1 MEKEGIH
8 GQKTVKHLLNY
19 IMTVNGL
26 KTEEMDRVLLLILM
40 EVNTKE
46 TFKTILNQVKENLF
60 IVMGVLIQV
69 IGQMT

>member
-1 MEKEGIH
+1 
-8 GQKTVKHLLNY
+8 
-19 IMTVNGL
+19 MTVNGL

-46 TFKTILNQVKENLF
+46 TFKTILDQVKENLF